1 MRLFAAAVALFLF
14 LVAPALAAGPVFDT
28 PKALLQYAYQPYST
42 GDFKDDNDV
51 LYTKQ
56 LNDMF
61 AAADLMVLNK
71 SDLLTDLTIGD
82 PVPDGAGV
90 KVPVS
95 LKNFGDPQ
103 SLVFYMVKEGGGWKI
118 NDIESLTPSSTWRLT
133 TMLTPD
139 PANSSTGAAP
149 SN

>member
-1 MRLFAAAVALFLF
+1 M
-14 LVAPALAAGPVFDT
+14 
-28 PKALLQYAYQPYST
+28 
-42 GDFKDDNDV
+42 
-51 LYTKQ
+51 
-56 LNDMF
+56 
-61 AAADLMVLNK
+61 
-71 SDLLTDLTIGD
+71 
-82 PVPDGAGV
+82 
-90 KVPVS
+90 PVS